1 MKHTVRLSVNGET
14 RDLMVE
20 PSTTLLDVLTEDFRL
35 SRTKEGCGVGECGA
49 CTVSLNGKL
58 VNSCLT
64 LAVDADR
71 RDIVTMESVAAGK
84 PGFSP
89 MMEAF
94 IHPDTGARRA
104 STADPGTKPASEV
117 PTFCHLCPA
126 HCSMKAIVE
135 DGRVVDLEPDMESG
149 LYAEQCAVN
158 KGRFT
163 IPEVM
168 QHKDR
173 LLYPQKRA
181 GAKGE
186 GKWQRISWDEA
197 LDTIAAKFNEIKRT
211 LGPES
216 VAFGLG
222 EPKGLEFA
230 YAQRLASA
238 FGTPTVTTP
247 GWFCGVGKGAAA
259 GFTHG
264 GSPVP
269 DDEGTPAMLVLWG
282 VNMSHTTGG
291 LRRETV
297 EKVLENGGKLLVVDP
312 QHTYAARL
320 ASLWLRIRPGADGA
334 LAAGVLKVVIEEGL
348 YDRDT
353 VENWTIGFD
362 KLKEE
367 IGRFSLAEVEA
378 RTWVPRAQVEEFAR
392 LYANAKPASLVAG
405 NAVDQHV
412 NSFQTSRAL
421 SILRAIC
428 GNLNVPGGDVFVQ
441 NASFTRP
448 GNFYLLSKYP
458 RKTAKLLGDRFKFAQ
473 KSTSIP
479 SHTVMRTILSE
490 DPFPIKAA
498 WFILTNPVVSY
509 PNSEETW
516 RALMKLEF
524 MVVSELFMTPTA
536 ALADI
541 VLPVAWG
548 MEHEELG
555 YWPGWYE
562 EIRSY
567 PKLADPP
574 GECWPDTRIINEVAK
589 RLGLGADFWE
599 DHHEGLDEM
608 LAPSGMDYR
617 EFKEKRVL
625 KPKRDYRLHHY
636 RTPSGKIEIYS
647 EQLEK
652 LGLDPLP
659 RWKELGA
666 AVEVP
671 EEYPLLLTN
680 AKEEA
685 YMATGFKH
693 VASIRIMRPDPL
705 VELHPDTAARL
716 GLKDG
721 QWIFIE
727 TANGRVKQRLSL
739 NPDIDPRVVI
749 AAFGWWFPEQA
760 KSQYGWTDS
769 NINVLTPSGPNYDPS
784 TGGVT
789 LRGVPCR
796 VYAEPARPEEETAA
810 SSPPV

>member
-1 MKHTVRLSVNGET
+1 MKHAVQLNVNGEVREIT
-14 RDLMVE
+14 VDSRR
-20 PSTTLLDVLTEDFRL
+20 TLLDVLVEDFRL
-35 SRTKEGCGVGECGA
+35 SRTKEGCGVGECGT
-49 CTVSLNGKL
+49 CTVSVDGKL
-58 VNSCLT
+58 VNSCLS

-71 RDIVTMESVAAGK
+71 REIITMEKLAAGK
-84 PGFSP
+84 PGFNP

-94 IHPDTGARRA
+94 IHPDEGARRA
-104 STADPGTKPASEV
+104 TSAPPGTKACTGV

-163 IPEVM
+163 IPEVL

-173 LLYPQKRA
+173 LLYPQKRV

-186 GKWQRISWDEA
+186 GNWQRISWDEA
-197 LDTIAAKFNEIKRT
+197 LDTIAAKFNEVKRT

-230 YAQRLASA
+230 FAQRLASA

-247 GWFCGVGKGAAA
+247 GWFCGVGKGSAAA
-259 GFTHG
+259 FTHG

-269 DDEGTPAMLVLWG
+269 DDEDTPALLVLWG
-282 VNMSHTTGG
+282 VNMAHTTGG

-297 EKVLENGGKLLVVDP
+297 EKVIEAGGKLVAIDP
-312 QHTYAARL
+312 QHTYAARI
-320 ASLWLRIRPGADGA
+320 ADLWIRIRPGADGA
-334 LAAGVLKVVIEEGL
+334 LAAGVLKVIVEEAL
-348 YDRDT
+348 YDKAT
-353 VENWTIGFD
+353 VKDWTVGFD

-367 IGRFSLAEVEA
+367 VGCFSLDEVE
-378 RTWVPRAQVEEFAR
+378 RRSWVPRRQIEEFAR
-392 LYANAKPASLVAG
+392 LYSRTRPASLVAG
-405 NAVDQHV
+405 NALDQHL

-421 SILRAIC
+421 SIIRAIC
-428 GNLNVPGGDVFVQ
+428 GNLNVPGGDVFLS
-441 NASFTRP
+441 NPSFTRP

-458 RKTAKLLGDRFKFAQ
+458 RKTEKLLGKQFKFAQ

-479 SHTVMRTILSE
+479 SHAVMKTILSE
-490 DPFPIKAA
+490 DPFPIKAG
-498 WFILTNPVVSY
+498 WFILTNPLTSY
-509 PNSEETW
+509 PNSEETY
-516 RALMKLEF
+516 RALMKLDF
-524 MVVSELFMTPTA
+524 VVVSELFMTPTA

-548 MEHEELG
+548 MEHDELG

-574 GECWPDTRIINEVAK
+574 GECWPDTKIINELAK
-589 RLGLGADFWE
+589 RLGLTEDFWE
-599 DHHEGLDEM
+599 DHHEGLDAM
-608 LAPSGMDYR
+608 LKPSGMNYK

-625 KPKRDYRLHHY
+625 KPKRDYRANHY

-652 LGLDPLP
+652 LGYAPMP
-659 RWKELGA
+659 RWQDLGRTI
-666 AVEVP
+666 EP
-671 EEYPLLLTN
+671 SEKYPLLLTN

-693 VASIRIMRPDPL
+693 VASIRIMRPEPM
-705 VELHPDTAARL
+705 VELHPDTAQKF
-716 GLKDG
+716 GLDDG
-721 QWIFIE
+721 DWITIE
-727 TANGRVKQRLSL
+727 TAMGRVKQRLSL
-739 NPDIDPRVVI
+739 NPSIDPRVVI
-749 AAFGWWFPEQA
+749 AAFGWWFPE
-760 KSQYGWTDS
+760 KEGLGWRES
-769 NINVLTPSGPNYDPS
+769 NINMLTASGPDYDPA

-789 LRGVPCR
+789 IRGIPCT
-796 VYAEPARPEEETAA
+796 VSA
-810 SSPPV
+810 V